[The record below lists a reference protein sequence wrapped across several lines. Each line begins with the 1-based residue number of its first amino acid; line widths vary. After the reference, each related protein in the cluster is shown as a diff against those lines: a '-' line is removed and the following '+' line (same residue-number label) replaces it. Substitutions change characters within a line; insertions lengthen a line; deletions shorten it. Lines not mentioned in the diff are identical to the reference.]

1 MPRAN
6 KKISLAESIKEAL
19 VLSMKKDKN
28 VLIIGLGVDDPKG
41 IFGTT
46 KGIDK
51 IFKNM
56 EDIQSVQNKI
66 SSGKNILF
74 SSDDPVGA
82 VQLSGMKDVLGKVD
96 RFIENSNIA
105 LDRLHLMDSTM
116 EAVNN
121 VFIRSKELAIQ
132 AANDIYGVMDRNLNT
147 AGAIVVSKNKQ
158 SYVVDDD
165 IFIPNTFINIPGT
178 NDLLI
183 SDSMQYKIFKFQFSK
198 NWETVV
204 NKSTWLDLSEEKL
217 TPDGGCISSDG
228 RIFIAI
234 WDGFKVIEL
243 NLNGNIVDEF
253 KVPVPRPTNCALDIK
268 EDKLFVT
275 SAYDGLSSNKRKQ
288 YPLSGSI
295 IEVDVR
301 GQRC

>member
-1 MPRAN
+1 MNISNIHAELGEGIYIDKSSSN
-6 KKISLAESIKEAL
+6 IYWVDIFNNMLFVASSLTVDSYKIDKQVTTVLYVNNNLVYLTSPDGIVLFNTSTSL
-19 VLSMKKDKN
+19 LS
-28 VLIIGLGVDDPKG
+28 L
-41 IFGTT
+41 
-46 KGIDK
+46 IDK
-51 IFKNM
+51 IPDF
-56 EDIQSVQNKI
+56 
-66 SSGKNILF
+66 F
-74 SSDDPVGA
+74 SSESYRSNDA
-82 VQLSGMKDVLGKVD
+82 VMITNG
-96 RFIENSNIA
+96 IY
-105 LDRLHLMDSTM
+105 
-116 EAVNN
+116 
-121 VFIRSKELAIQ
+121 
-132 AANDIYGVMDRNLNT
+132 IYGVMDRNLNT

-158 SYVVDDD
+158 SYVVVDD

-183 SDSMQYKIFKFQFSK
+183 SDSMQYKTFKFQFSK

-204 NKSTWLDLSEEKL
+204 SKSTWLDLSEEKL

-243 NLNGNIVDEF
+243 NVNGNIVNEF

-301 GQRC
+301 G